1 MISGIFRWP
10 AKLAVVSLLTGCT
23 GIAQLTEVTTPVD
36 LYLLTPK
43 STFSSSLP
51 RLKQQIVVSEPTAT
65 AAVDTDRIAV
75 QPSALEVQYLPGSRW
90 VDRAP
95 LIVQKLL
102 IESYENS
109 GRVGAVGSSSI
120 GLRADYLIATDIREF
135 QALAPPVDVGGPL
148 VIEVTLN
155 IKVVDAYED
164 RIIASRSF
172 VEKEPSATD
181 EPKDVIAAFD
191 EALGDA
197 MRDAVEW
204 SIREMVKHAATVPD
218 NRLAIGARAEQTTT
232 DPVAEAPTAVAAP
245 ANSSDATKALIAS
258 DMAATRI

>member
-1 MISGIFRWP
+1 MINALFRVP
-10 AKLAVVSLLTGCT
+10 VKLALMIILAGCS
-23 GIAQLTEVTTPVD
+23 GIAQLQEATTPVD

-51 RLKQQIVVSEPTAT
+51 RLKQQIVVIEPTAT

-75 QPSALEVQYLPGSRW
+75 QPNALEVQYLPGSRW

-109 GRVGAVGSSSI
+109 NRVSAVGSSTI

-135 QALAPPVDVGGPL
+135 QAIAPPLEVGGPL
-148 VIEVTLN
+148 VVEVTLN

-164 RIIASRSF
+164 RIIGSRSF
-172 VEKEPSATD
+172 IEKAPAATD
-181 EPKDVIAAFD
+181 EPSDVISAFD

-204 SIREMVKHAATVPD
+204 SVRLMVKHAAVQSSD
-218 NRLAIGARAEQTTT
+218 NEALGTSAARPATDGAAVRSTALT
-232 DPVAEAPTAVAAP
+232 DSQ
-245 ANSSDATKALIAS
+245 NSSAAQGLRPQPTET
-258 DMAATRI
+258 ATRL